1 MSVRRQTAVLLAP
14 VLLIVGAALV
24 GSLFA
29 RPTEIY
35 FINAF
40 VATTAV
46 IALYI
51 FVGNSGVLS
60 FGHISFVAVGAWA
73 AGVLS
78 VPVSEKAAIYTNL
91 FPFLAETTVGNVPSL
106 LIGALAG
113 GAYAFLVESKNIR
126 RRAGGAPER
135 AVGCRP

>member
-1 MSVRRQTAVLLAP
+1 MSLRQQSATLLAP
-14 VLLIVGAALV
+14 VVLIVGAALI

-40 VATTAV
+40 VATTV
-46 IALYI
+46 VVALYI
-51 FVGNSGVLS
+51 FVGNGVVS

-78 VPVSEKAAIYTNL
+78 VPVAEKASSTRISSRSS
-91 FPFLAETTVGNVPSL
+91 P
-106 LIGALAG
+106 
-113 GAYAFLVESKNIR
+113 R
-126 RRAGGAPER
+126 RRSETCPRWSSPRSSAAR
-135 AVGCRP
+135 TRSSSACR